1 MRQAMNLLEQ
11 LAHREIAARIALER
25 AELDVRDPV
34 TAAALLSIAV
44 DVLALD
50 TRDNVLAMVGE
61 LYDAARGLALP

>member
-1 MRQAMNLLEQ
+1 MTTTPEQIAHVELAVRVALEQ
-11 LAHREIAARIALER
+11 

-44 DVLALD
+44 DVPALD

-61 LYDAARGLALP
+61 LYDAARGFALP